1 MSYKRNINET
11 GGGTI
16 NMTAIQQ
23 KGQKVIALNGDEA
36 VAYAVKQCD
45 VDVVAAYPIT
55 PQTIIVEKFSEYV
68 HDGEVD
74 TEFICTESEHS
85 ALTCCLTAAAVGART
100 FTATASAGLALMH
113 EILYVTSGC
122 RAPVVMAVANRA
134 LSAPI
139 NIHCDHSDSMVER
152 DSGWIQ
158 VYAENNQEVYD
169 SIIQAFRIA
178 EHAEVLLPILV
189 GLDGFFLSHTLENV
203 CVLPDEVVRNFVSQ
217 RQFPLVKNHE
227 GKLVPFKL
235 DPENPITIG
244 PLDLQDYYFEHK
256 RQQEEAMQRA
266 PEIIKKIHEEYAEI
280 SRRRYGNGLVET
292 YRLED
297 AELATIC
304 LGSTAGTVKTVVDQ
318 LRAKGVRAGLLRIRA
333 FRPLPVQDI
342 IEALRN
348 VKAIAVMDRSCSFG
362 GYGGPVFH
370 EIRHALYD
378 SNPHTH
384 IVNYIYGLGG
394 RDMSQHMI
402 LKIYQDLEV
411 IIKTGRTEHLVQFM
425 GLRE

>member
-1 MSYKRNINET
+1 MVVTQEGEQR
-11 GGGTI
+11 
-16 NMTAIQQ
+16 
-23 KGQKVIALNGDEA
+23 VIALNGDEA
-36 VAYAVKQCD
+36 VADAVKQCD

-55 PQTIIVEKFSEYV
+55 PQTIIVERFSEYV
-68 HDGEVD
+68 HNGEVD
-74 TEFICTESEHS
+74 TEFVCTESEHS

-152 DSGWIQ
+152 DAGWIQ
-158 VYAENNQEVYD
+158 IYAENSQEAYD

-178 EHAEVLLPILV
+178 EHPEVLLPTLV

-203 CVLPDEVVRNFVSQ
+203 SVLPDNVVRNFVSQ
-217 RQFPLVKNHE
+217 RRFPLVKNHE

-256 RQQEEAMQRA
+256 RQQEEAMRSA
-266 PEIIKKIHEEYAEI
+266 LEIIKNIHEEYAEV
-280 SRRRYGNGLVET
+280 SGRRYGNGLVEQ

-297 AELATIC
+297 AEVATVC

-318 LRAKGVRAGLLRIRA
+318 LRANGVKAGLLRIRV

-342 IEALRN
+342 IKALQN
-348 VKAIAVMDRSCSFG
+348 VKAVAVMDRSCSFG
-362 GYGGPVFH
+362 GHGGPVFH
-370 EIRHALYD
+370 EIRHVLYD
-378 SNPHTH
+378 SNIHPH

-394 RDMSQHMI
+394 RDMSQR
-402 LKIYQDLEV
+402 LVQKIYQDQARILETRQ
-411 IIKTGRTEHLVQFM
+411 IEQSVQFI